1 MRDDGRL
8 SSFPSARRR
17 ALLITAMAAP
27 FTGIIQ
33 SASAASSASA
43 AARDALEKL
52 ERPAGGRLG
61 VVAFDTG
68 SGAAVAYRAGE
79 RFPFCSTFKT
89 IAAAAILKRSETQRE
104 LLGKRIAYTRQDAD
118 ASGYAPITGKLVGQG
133 MTVSELCAATL
144 QYSDN
149 AAANLLMKELGGPAE
164 VTAFARAIGDET
176 FRLDRWEP
184 DLNSAVPGDARDT
197 TTPAAM
203 AQTVQKLLL
212 GNALDSPQREQLVF
226 WMKKNRTGDARIRAG
241 VPADWIVADKTGTGS
256 YGTTN
261 DIGVLW
267 PPGRAPIVV
276 VLYFTQRDGAAKP
289 RDDVIADAARI
300 VAAHLPR

>member
-1 MRDDGRL
+1 MRDNDRF
-8 SSFPSARRR
+8 SSRRR
-17 ALLITAMAAP
+17 ALLMIAMTTP
-27 FTGIIQ
+27 FAGM
-33 SASAASSASA
+33 SRHAFAASAASTA
-43 AARDALEKL
+43 AQDALEKL
-52 ERPAGGRLG
+52 ERSANGRLG
-61 VVAFDTG
+61 IVAFDTG
-68 SGAAVAYRAGE
+68 NGKALEYRAGE

-89 IAAAAILKRSETQRE
+89 IAAAAILKRSEEQRE
-104 LLGKRIAYTRQDAD
+104 LLGKRIGYTKQDTD
-118 ASGYAPITGKLVGQG
+118 ASGYAPITGKLVGKG

-149 AAANLLMKELGGPAE
+149 AAVNLLMKELGGTAA
-164 VTAFARAIGDET
+164 VIAFARTIGDEI

-184 DLNSAVPGDARDT
+184 ELNSAVPGDPRDT

-203 AQTVQKLLL
+203 VQTLQKLML
-212 GNALDSPQREQLVF
+212 GNALGSLQREQLVF

-241 VPADWIVADKTGTGS
+241 VPTDWIVADKTGTGS

-276 VLYFTQRDGAAKP
+276 VLYFTQHEQAAKP
-289 RDDVIADAARI
+289 RDDVIADATRTI
-300 VAAHLPR
+300 VRFLA

>member
-1 MRDDGRL
+1 
-8 SSFPSARRR
+8 
-17 ALLITAMAAP
+17 MAAP

-33 SASAASSASA
+33 PASAASPASA
-43 AARDALEKL
+43 AAQDALEKL
-52 ERPAGGRLG
+52 EQSAGGRLG

-68 SGAAVAYRAGE
+68 SGTAVEYRAGE

-89 IAAAAILKRSETQRE
+89 IVAAAILKRSETQRE
-104 LLGKRIAYTRQDAD
+104 LLGKRIAYTQQDAD
-118 ASGYAPITGKLVGQG
+118 ASGYAPITGKLVDQG

-164 VTAFARAIGDET
+164 VTAFARAIGDEA

-184 DLNSAVPGDARDT
+184 DLNSAVPGDVRDT

-276 VLYFTQRDGAAKP
+276 VLYFTQRDQAAKP
-289 RDDVIADAARI
+289 RDDVIADATRI
-300 VAAHLPR
+300 AAAHLPR

>member
-1 MRDDGRL
+1 MRDDDRL
-8 SSFPSARRR
+8 SSRRR
-17 ALLITAMAAP
+17 ALLMIAMTSP
-27 FTGIIQ
+27 FTGM
-33 SASAASSASA
+33 SRHAFAASTTAQ
-43 AARDALEKL
+43 DALEKL
-52 ERPAGGRLG
+52 ERSANGRLG

-68 SGAAVAYRAGE
+68 NGKAVEYRAGE

-89 IAAAAILKRSETQRE
+89 IAAAAILKRSEEQRE
-104 LLGKRIAYTRQDAD
+104 LLGKRISYTKQDTD
-118 ASGYAPITGKLVGQG
+118 ASGYAPITGKLVGKG
-133 MTVSELCAATL
+133 MTVSELCAAAL

-149 AAANLLMKELGGPAE
+149 AAVNLLMKELGGTAA
-164 VTAFARAIGDET
+164 VTAFARTLGDET

-184 DLNSAVPGDARDT
+184 ALNSAIPGDPQDT

-203 AQTVQKLLL
+203 VQTLQKLML
-212 GNALDSPQREQLVF
+212 GNALGSLQREQLVF

-241 VPADWIVADKTGTGS
+241 VPTDWIVADKTGTGS

-276 VLYFTQRDGAAKP
+276 VLYFTQHDQAAKP
-289 RDDVIADAARI
+289 RDDVIADATRTI
-300 VAAHLPR
+300 VRFLA

>member
-1 MRDDGRL
+1 MRDNDRFF
-8 SSFPSARRR
+8 SRRR
-17 ALLITAMAAP
+17 ALLMIAMIAP
-27 FTGIIQ
+27 FAGM
-33 SASAASSASA
+33 SRHAFAASAASTA
-43 AARDALEKL
+43 AAQDALEKL
-52 ERPAGGRLG
+52 ERSANGRLG
-61 VVAFDTG
+61 IVAFDTG
-68 SGAAVAYRAGE
+68 NGKSVEYRPGE

-89 IAAAAILKRSETQRE
+89 IAAAAILKRSEEQRE
-104 LLGKRIAYTRQDAD
+104 LLGKRIGYTKQDTD
-118 ASGYAPITGKLVGQG
+118 ASGYAPITGKLVGKG

-149 AAANLLMKELGGPAE
+149 AAVNLLMKELGGTAA
-164 VTAFARAIGDET
+164 VTAFARTVGDET

-184 DLNSAVPGDARDT
+184 ELNSAVPGDLRDT

-203 AQTVQKLLL
+203 VQTLQKLML
-212 GNALDSPQREQLVF
+212 GNALGSLQREQLVF

-241 VPADWIVADKTGTGS
+241 VPTDWIVADKTGTGS

-276 VLYFTQRDGAAKP
+276 VLYFTQHEQAAKP
-289 RDDVIADAARI
+289 RDDVIADATRTI
-300 VAAHLPR
+300 VRFLA